1 MTDAMSA
8 GGGGEGSKTLSGK
21 DQYDYLFKFII
32 IGDAGAGKSCLLHQ
46 FIEGKFKKSSSHTI
60 GVEFGSKMIRVCWDC
75 DWSLEVLWTHDGYT
89 YTQHSLSH
97 R

>member
-1 MTDAMSA
+1 MVENS
-8 GGGGEGSKTLSGK
+8 GGGMYNK

-60 GVEFGSKMIRVCWDC
+60 GVEFGSKIIQVRIMLAKQW
-75 DWSLEVLWTHDGYT
+75 
-89 YTQHSLSH
+89 
-97 R
+97 